1 MTKKPQPAKRDK
13 ITELPNDRLLIL
25 VANTSYAT
33 HYGFT
38 ISEWLHARYL
48 VKTIPSLIELSK
60 KRDLVPKIAQWNK

>member
-1 MTKKPQPAKRDK
+1 MTKRPQPNKLE
-13 ITELPNDRLLIL
+13 ELPSDRLMIL
-25 VANTSYAT
+25 VANTAYAT

-38 ISEWLHARYL
+38 ISEWLHARHL